1 MLHENAKSLS
11 HLIARLEPP
20 RLPPYPHGHV
30 GIGRMLGLM
39 TETGFLRFIEIK
51 QILEILR

>member
-11 HLIARLEPP
+11 QLIARLEPP
-20 RLPPYPHGHV
+20 LLPPYLHGNV
-30 GIGRMLGLM
+30 GIERMLGLM

-51 QILEILR
+51 QILESLR